1 MGPSRIH
8 TGRRRRGPSALLLCW
23 LVLAWGPLAGQS
35 PTPPDESPA
44 EEPAPAPRLVVDSK
58 EVDLGRLVRGEQ
70 AEAVFTLRNEGD
82 AVLRIL
88 RVKPG

>member
-1 MGPSRIH
+1 
-8 TGRRRRGPSALLLCW
+8 
-23 LVLAWGPLAGQS
+23 
-35 PTPPDESPA
+35 
-44 EEPAPAPRLVVDSK
+44 VDSK